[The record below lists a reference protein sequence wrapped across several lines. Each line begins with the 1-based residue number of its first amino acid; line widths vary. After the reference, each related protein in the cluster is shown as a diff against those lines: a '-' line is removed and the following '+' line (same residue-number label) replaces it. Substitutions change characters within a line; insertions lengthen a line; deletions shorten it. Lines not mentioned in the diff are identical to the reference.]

1 MCCHS
6 ASASACLHRVQS
18 AQGDMDSV
26 LYVTDAADTEAC
38 TCQCAALFGCLT
50 RPLGTAASAWGA
62 VRRKA
67 EAAAAVRRGQAGR
80 RTEPGPAR
88 RRAQAGE
95 ITVPPKQSSSL
106 FYISQR
112 PYLVSGSL
120 RDQLL
125 YPHPPAAVWAA
136 ASGAERAR
144 FQHMPHAHLAP
155 DALEERLCAALEAVE
170 LDYLLGRGSG
180 WWQVQNWNETLSGGA
195 RARPR
200 AARRPPGPAQWAL
213 SFPFFFKSSGR
224 VTGIAE
230 ERGVWQL
237 LLGACAAL

>member
-1 MCCHS
+1 MS
-6 ASASACLHRVQS
+6 Q
-18 AQGDMDSV
+18 AQQVSRPYSMK
-26 LYVTDAADTEAC
+26 
-38 TCQCAALFGCLT
+38 ALFGCLT
-50 RPLGTAASAWGA
+50 RRLHAAASAWDA
-62 VRRKA
+62 ACRKA
-67 EAAAAVRRGQAGR
+67 VAAAASRRGWPER
-80 RTEPGPAR
+80 RAEPRHAR

-155 DALEERLCAALEAVE
+155 DALEDRLCAALEAVE

-195 RARPR
+195 RGPPAG
-200 AARRPPGPAQWAL
+200 RPPPARARTGGAFVFVFS
-213 SFPFFFKSSGR
+213 SF
-224 VTGIAE
+224 
-230 ERGVWQL
+230 L
-237 LLGACAAL
+237 

>member
-1 MCCHS
+1 M
-6 ASASACLHRVQS
+6 LPPLPGTLR
-18 AQGDMDSV
+18 
-26 LYVTDAADTEAC
+26 AA
-38 TCQCAALFGCLT
+38 
-50 RPLGTAASAWGA
+50 RPWRPPPRGA
-62 VRRKA
+62 
-67 EAAAAVRRGQAGR
+67 AGR
-80 RTEPGPAR
+80 GAAPRRARHAR

-125 YPHPPAAVWAA
+125 SPHPPAAVWAA

-195 RARPR
+195 RAPVLV
-200 AARRPPGPAQWAL
+200 ARRPPGPAQ
-213 SFPFFFKSSGR
+213 
-224 VTGIAE
+224 
-230 ERGVWQL
+230 
-237 LLGACAAL
+237 